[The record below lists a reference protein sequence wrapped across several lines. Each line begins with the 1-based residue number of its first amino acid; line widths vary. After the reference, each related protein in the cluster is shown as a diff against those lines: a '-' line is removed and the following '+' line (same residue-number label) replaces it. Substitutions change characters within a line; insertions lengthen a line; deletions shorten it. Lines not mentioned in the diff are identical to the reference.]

1 MTDTG
6 DQTSR
11 AEPASGAE
19 TNGVSHAGS
28 PDNSHDNS
36 HDGPHNNGPDD
47 SHVNNSE
54 ISHSVSPDAGADAS
68 KVSLAKDDAAGEQT
82 AAQKSDA
89 PDTDEAADVPA
100 ETATQ
105 ALSEHGRLNACFNAF
120 SRIGPLF
127 LLLALCC
134 MAWPIFW
141 LPANGV
147 YCPHE
152 ISHLTAFLHCLADGS
167 WLAPTGLAGNE
178 FTAAQWPAFSWVIG
192 LLALSPTLVASGYL
206 LPTTTFLCAF
216 FAVLGVWCLSHAAGF
231 GFRAAFAAGLI
242 LLCSPLF
249 APLPHFVG
257 PAALCAGF
265 FLFALV
271 FFCRGWRGNESWFSL
286 PLAFICT
293 ALATLSG
300 GFLPLVVLL
309 AGSFCYLIWRGQLR
323 RAHRAD
329 AIFGFIIMLVI
340 FGCWLALL
348 MLRHI
353 NDAYL
358 GLLFDNAWQ
367 WTLPIPLKWFL
378 PLAAGLLGC
387 LPWILMIFGV
397 SWQRVLATAGKSLA
411 SSRHENASALI
422 WISLVLALCVAI
434 FVPAFHPSAV
444 IIACLVCVLLG
455 KAAINFGPVGGR
467 FFCYLAAIAVIIAG
481 AVILCLSFSGTR
493 ELVLNQLPALP
504 VSDPGQMLESLAW
517 LPAVGAILLAAGL
530 IAFIFARHFRGGGLL
545 VYGILVVVI
554 LCQPCR
560 LGLVPDLARMPNT
573 PLLSFAAVE
582 ARVADALAAPAQV
595 QPAPDAMPTPVIPAL
610 PAPEALTPQG
620 ENPAP
625 SMEPMQSGPDAP
637 DAPQVNIPPAPPAAE
652 TPVIA
657 PENGNLTPAPA
668 AETPG
673 VIPQTAL
680 PQEGQGN
687 SQAAPAAP
695 SGSIRPITPEE
706 VIIEVIPAPEA
717 HPEAAPPQQEQAQ

>member
-28 PDNSHDNS
+28 PDKSHDDS
-36 HDGPHNNGPDD
+36 HDSSQNIGPDD
-47 SHVNNSE
+47 NHATNGE
-54 ISHSVSPDAGADAS
+54 ISHAVSPEAGGDAG
-68 KVSLAKDDAAGEQT
+68 KVSLAKQDAAGGEP
-82 AAQKSDA
+82 AAQKDDA
-89 PDTDEAADVPA
+89 PDAGQAAGAPA
-100 ETATQ
+100 ETAAQ
-105 ALSEHGRLNACFNAF
+105 ALQEHGRLNACFNAF

-127 LLLALCC
+127 LLLVLCC

-147 YCPHE
+147 YCPAE
-152 ISHLTAFLHCLADGS
+152 VRHLTAFLHCLADGS

-192 LLALSPTLVASGYL
+192 LLALSPTLVESGYL
-206 LPTTTFLCAF
+206 LPATTFLCAF
-216 FAVLGVWCLSHAAGF
+216 FAALGVWCLSHAAGF

-249 APLPHFVG
+249 APLPHFLG

-271 FFCRGWRGNESWFSL
+271 FFCRGWRGNESWLSL

-293 ALATLSG
+293 ALATLAG

-309 AGSFCYLIWRGQLR
+309 VGSLCYLIWRGELR

-329 AIFGFIIMLVI
+329 AIFGFILMLVI

-358 GLLFDNAWQ
+358 GLLFANAWQ

-422 WISLVLALCVAI
+422 WISLALALCVAI
-434 FVPAFHPSAV
+434 FVPQFHPAAV

-455 KAAINFGPVGGR
+455 KAAINLGPVGGR
-467 FFCYLAAIAVIIAG
+467 FFCYLAAIATIIAG

-504 VSDPGQMLESLAW
+504 VPDPVQMLEALAW

-530 IAFIFARHFRGGGLL
+530 IALIFARHFSGCGLL
-545 VYGILVVVI
+545 VYAILVVVI

-560 LGLVPDLARMPNT
+560 LGLAPDLARMPDT

-582 ARVADALAAPAQV
+582 ARVADALAAPVQV
-595 QPAPDAMPTPVIPAL
+595 QPAPETLPTPVIPVP
-610 PAPEALTPQG
+610 PAPEALTPQD
-620 ENPAP
+620 ENTVQP
-625 SMEPMQSGPDAP
+625 EPDAP
-637 DAPQVNIPPAPPAAE
+637 APQTNIPPAPAA
-652 TPVIA
+652 
-657 PENGNLTPAPA
+657 
-668 AETPG
+668 
-673 VIPQTAL
+673 
-680 PQEGQGN
+680 
-687 SQAAPAAP
+687 
-695 SGSIRPITPEE
+695 PEE
-706 VIIEVIPAPEA
+706 VIIEATPVPETQ
-717 HPEAAPPQQEQAQ
+717 PETAPPQQEQAQ